1 MRPGRKSGRGSDGN
15 IARKP
20 FFFSRTGDIFSN
32 VFERL
37 QSAVGGNASVAGDGA
52 CRRRKIFALLVLLV
66 VCCYGGW
73 HLAVFG
79 IHKVEGYLA
88 TVRVLPVEHLEISGN
103 SIVPAQKIISA
114 AQIVEH
120 KTTMLGV
127 SEKEIRQRLKAVPW
141 IRSVEVKRSWPA
153 SVVIEVEEEEPLA
166 LLVKEGEKGQE
177 FYYID
182 HERRVFLPIVSGGW
196 LDFPVITGLFA
207 VEQDNIRERVL
218 AEALVFLRKV
228 KRNNPYLPLQ
238 SISEIH
244 CTEKGELVV
253 YMVEYPFPV
262 FLGKGNI
269 GQKYHRLIQVLK
281 SLYKSRHG
289 RKKIETVSYIQME
302 YLKDKVLVA
311 TAQQEDNR

>member
-1 MRPGRKSGRGSDGN
+1 MRPERETERGVYRGVAESSLFLNKTAGL
-15 IARKP
+15 
-20 FFFSRTGDIFSN
+20 FSN
-32 VFERL
+32 VVERVRL
-37 QSAVGGNASVAGDGA
+37 VIGGGVR
-52 CRRRKIFALLVLLV
+52 RRRKIFVLFVLFV
-66 VCCYGGW
+66 ACCYGGW

-79 IHKVEGYLA
+79 LHKVEDYLA

-103 SIVPAQKIISA
+103 SIVSTQKIISV

-127 SEKEIRQRLKAVPW
+127 SEKKIRQRLKAVPW
-141 IRSVEVKRSWPA
+141 IRSVRVKRNWPA
-153 SVVIEVEEEEPLA
+153 SVVIEVEEEKPLA
-166 LLVKEGEKGQE
+166 LLVKEGKEGQKL
-177 FYYID
+177 YYID
-182 HERRVFLPIVSGGW
+182 RDRRAFLPIVSGGW
-196 LDFPVITGLFA
+196 LDFPVITGISA
-207 VEQDNIRERVL
+207 VKDDNIREKAL
-218 AEALVFLRKV
+218 AEALDFLCKV

-262 FLGKGNI
+262 FFGRGNI
-269 GQKYHRLIQVLK
+269 GQKYQRLIQVLK
-281 SLYKSRHG
+281 PLYKRRHG

-302 YLKDKVLVA
+302 YLEDKVLVA